1 MESLAG
7 KTSEEVEVPK
17 LAENRQNWKI
27 YHTKIVEAAA
37 TNITDL
43 LGVLAGWEPDD
54 GSYDWECQDA
64 ILKWTFYTSV
74 PISIL
79 RPIRKLDTVHEIF
92 KYLAKRF
99 RDNEPIPH
107 ANEFQCVGTAAA
119 AETPEKSPM
128 SADAAT
134 ERHASAEQN
143 NEDLTTTKALTRGT
157 EDIDN
162 GNVGHTE
169 DPRTSFEASVKGI
182 SKATIVGNSGIAQ
195 AYLYCSLQ

>member
-17 LAENRQNWKI
+17 LAENGQNWKI
-27 YHTKIVEAAA
+27 YRAKIVEATA
-37 TNITDL
+37 TDIMDL

-54 GSYDWECQDA
+54 GSYNWECQDA

-79 RPIRKLDTVHEIF
+79 CPIRKLDTVDQIF

-99 RDNEPIPH
+99 CDSEPIPR
-107 ANEFQCVGTAAA
+107 ANKFQRAGTAAV

-134 ERHASAEQN
+134 EQHASTEWN
-143 NEDLTTTKALTRGT
+143 NEEDLSTTKDLST
-157 EDIDN
+157 
-162 GNVGHTE
+162 
-169 DPRTSFEASVKGI
+169 
-182 SKATIVGNSGIAQ
+182 
-195 AYLYCSLQ
+195 